1 METLRKFGHNSVV
14 SEKIDN
20 CPWKYI
26 NIINMWADIITT
38 ISFVGMFVSVYVQNV
53 LSMICFGC
61 VCAINIILGCLLTDS
76 WYSCGVTI
84 KLYYENYG
92 DCAILKKSYQFT
104 ENPDYDALEIKTI
117 LDEFESYAN
126 KIDAENEKWE
136 EEKLKSQKECC
147 NKYKSVIQKV
157 K

>member
-1 METLRKFGHNSVV
+1 MESLREFSHYSVV

-20 CPWKYI
+20 CPWKYTVI
-26 NIINMWADIITT
+26 VDTWAAAIII
-38 ISFVGMFVSVYVQNV
+38 ISFVGICISANVQNV
-53 LSMICFGC
+53 LCMICFGC
-61 VCAINIILGCLLTDS
+61 VCAINIILGCLLSDS

-84 KLYYENYG
+84 KLYDENYG

-104 ENPDYDALEIKTI
+104 DNPDYDALEIKTI

-126 KIDAENEKWE
+126 EIEKWE
-136 EEKLKSQKECC
+136 EEKLECC